1 MSLRRC
7 AERFRLAVNL
17 SGSVAVKV
25 AKFVFWSRLLAGSC
39 VGAILG
45 FYLPLSLMIVF
56 LEISYEQALPWLLLS
71 AVVGLFAGGFG
82 LGRLF
87 KVQRRR

>member
-25 AKFVFWSRLLAGSC
+25 AKFVFWSRLLAGSFA
-39 VGAILG
+39 GAIFG
-45 FYLPLSLMIVF
+45 FYVPLLLMFGF
-56 LEISYEQALPWLLLS
+56 LDIGYEQALPWLLLS
-71 AVVGLFAGGFG
+71 AVIGLFAGGFG